1 MSGGG
6 VRFDVTIPY
15 YGDVALL
22 RAAVRSVQAQ
32 DGDDWR
38 LTVVDDGREPGVPE
52 WFAGLDDP
60 RVHYLRNPENLGVT
74 GNFNRCV
81 ELARAPYV
89 VLMGCDDLMLPGYL
103 QTVRRALRRSPGAV
117 MVQPGV
123 QVVDADGR
131 PCRTLTDTAKKRLYA
146 PGRVR
151 RAPAL
156 LGGEDL
162 AVSLLRGNW
171 LYFPSVCWRTD
182 ALRRHPFRADLG
194 VIQDLAV
201 VLDLLLDGGRLA
213 TDPEI
218 CFRYRRHA
226 QSASAAQAATGARF
240 DEARDFFLG
249 ACARLLAH
257 GWPRAARAAR
267 RHWSSRLHAL
277 TLLPAAV
284 SSRPAAQ
291 ALLRHAFA
299 PRRAPW
305 PGAPPVRAPGAPGA
319 DPGGTGPVPEA
330 AQAARPGGRD
340 ADGPPDSPRPSRPY
354 QL

>member
-1 MSGGG
+1 M
-6 VRFDVTIPY
+6 VPY
-15 YGDVALL
+15 YGDVPLMQ
-22 RAAVRSVQAQ
+22 AAVRSVQAQ
-32 DGDDWR
+32 DGGDWR

-52 WFAGLDDP
+52 WFAGLGDP
-60 RVHYLRNPENLGVT
+60 RVRYLRNPRNHGVT
-74 GNFNRCV
+74 GNFNACV
-81 ELARAPYV
+81 ELARAPHT

-103 QTVRRALRRSPGAV
+103 QTVRRALRRSPGAA

-123 QVVDADGR
+123 QVVDAGGR

-146 PGRVR
+146 PARVR

-156 LGGEDL
+156 LGGEEL

-201 VLDLLLDGGRLA
+201 VVELLLDGGLLA
-213 TDPEI
+213 TDPEV
-218 CFRYRRHA
+218 CFRYRRHP

-240 DEARDFFLG
+240 DEARGFFLG
-249 ACARLLAH
+249 ASARMLAH

-277 TLLPAAV
+277 TLLPAAAP
-284 SSRPAAQ
+284 SRPAAE

-299 PRRAPW
+299 PRRAPR
-305 PGAPPVRAPGAPGA
+305 PVPVPAAGAGAA
-319 DPGGTGPVPEA
+319 PEA
-330 AQAARPGGRD
+330 ATGTATGTVRWAAEGR
-340 ADGPPDSPRPSRPY
+340 AEAQEPPEPHQPPRPYLP
-354 QL
+354 

>member
-1 MSGGG
+1 MSGDG

-52 WFAGLDDP
+52 WFAGLGDP

-81 ELARAPYV
+81 ELARAPHV

-103 QTVRRALRRSPGAV
+103 RTVRRALRRSPGAA

-123 QVVDADGR
+123 QVVDGDGR

-151 RAPAL
+151 RAAAL

-182 ALRRHPFRADLG
+182 ALRAHPFRADLG

-201 VLDLLLDGGRLA
+201 VVELLLDGGRLA
-213 TDPEI
+213 TDPEV

-226 QSASAAQAATGARF
+226 ESASAAQAATGARF
-240 DEARDFFLG
+240 DEARGFFLD
-249 ACARLLAH
+249 ASARLLAH

-267 RHWSSRLHAL
+267 HHWSSRLHAL
-277 TLLPAAV
+277 TLLPAAA
-284 SSRPAAQ
+284 SSRPAAE

-299 PRRAPW
+299 PRRAPL
-305 PGAPPVRAPGAPGA
+305 PAAPPPRADEP
-319 DPGGTGPVPEA
+319 DPAAGPRESGTPSPEPVTGPA
-330 AQAARPGGRD
+330 AEPSGRD
-340 ADGPPDSPRPSRPY
+340 AP
-354 QL
+354 